1 MKKQQTS
8 PRLGWSQLAS
18 LAGFAVLALTVV
30 SIDWATAQAPETP
43 KAKAKGKAKEARKKT
58 ETALRPIPGQGKKL
72 DAAAL
77 TKVIDQ
83 EINHRLKEEGVPVS
97 PKADDAEFYRRIHLD
112 LVGTI
117 PASDKVVAF
126 LDSKEPNKRARA
138 IDQLLTDERFGKF
151 YGEIWAGM
159 MMPRESNNRRLSNVP
174 LQNWLA
180 AQFNKNVPLNTLV
193 SDLVTST
200 GNQDE
205 NGAVTYFIGNPTVDK
220 ITDSVSRMFLGVQLQ
235 CAQCHNHPFT
245 DWKQKE
251 YWGMAQFFMKVR
263 LTANPNQAAKK
274 GVSPGILE
282 SDKAP
287 QKKNMLP
294 ESAMKVS
301 AKFLGGAEPTMSSGP
316 VRPVLAKWLAS
327 PDNPYFAK
335 AMVNRFWHHVF
346 GRGLVN
352 PVDDM
357 HDNNTPS
364 HPELLAALT
373 EQFKTSG
380 FDLRYLLTAIC
391 NSDAYQRTSVPSS
404 SNSEDHTLYSHRSVR
419 AMLPEQLY
427 DSVVTVIGTDKV
439 GKRDAAPIAK
449 KGGGGSTR
457 DQFINFFRVV
467 EEPDV
472 TEYQSGIPQALRMMN
487 SSFTNNVQGAVNRS
501 IKSAGSNDTA
511 KVIEQIYLTGL
522 SRRPTAEES
531 RRMVDFV
538 QKHAGGSANGY
549 NDMLWAI
556 LNSSE
561 FVLNH

>member
-1 MKKQQTS
+1 MKNQKTS
-8 PRLGWSQLAS
+8 SRLGWSQLVS

-30 SIDWATAQAPETP
+30 SINWSTAQGQETP
-43 KAKAKGKAKEARKKT
+43 KAKAKAKAKEARKKT
-58 ETALRPIPGQGKKL
+58 ETAQRPTPGHGQKL
-72 DAAAL
+72 DAVAL

-83 EINHRLKEEGVPVS
+83 EISRRLKEEGVPVS
-97 PKADDAEFYRRIHLD
+97 PKADDAEFYRRLSLD

-117 PASDKVVAF
+117 PSHEKILAF
-126 LDSKEPNKRARA
+126 LDSKDPNKRAKA
-138 IDQLLTDERFGKF
+138 IDELLADERFGKF

-174 LQNWLA
+174 LQTWLA
-180 AQFNKNVPLNTLV
+180 NEFNKNVPLNTLV
-193 SDLVTST
+193 ADLLTSK

-274 GVSPGILE
+274 GIAPGILE
-282 SDKAP
+282 SDKTP
-287 QKKNMLP
+287 NKKNMLP

-301 AKFLGGAEPTMSSGP
+301 AKFLGGAEPKMTSSEP
-316 VRPVLAKWLAS
+316 YRPVLAKWLAS
-327 PDNPYFAK
+327 PDNPYFAR

-357 HDNNTPS
+357 HENNTPS
-364 HPELLAALT
+364 HPELLSALT

-391 NSDAYQRTSVPSS
+391 NSEAYQRTSVPSS
-404 SNSEDHTLYSHRSVR
+404 SNSEDHTLYSHRTVR

-427 DSVVTVIGTDKV
+427 DSVVTVLGADKAS
-439 GKRDAAPIAK
+439 KRDAGPYK
-449 KGGGGSTR
+449 KGGGGSVR
-457 DQFINFFRVV
+457 DQFVNFFRVV

-487 SSFTNNVQGAVNRS
+487 SNFTNNVTAAVNRS
-501 IKSAGSNDTA
+501 IKLAGSNDPA

-522 SRRPTAEES
+522 SRRPTADET
-531 RRMVDFV
+531 RRMTEFF
-538 QKHAGGSANGY
+538 QKHATPANAY

-556 LNSSE
+556 LNTSE